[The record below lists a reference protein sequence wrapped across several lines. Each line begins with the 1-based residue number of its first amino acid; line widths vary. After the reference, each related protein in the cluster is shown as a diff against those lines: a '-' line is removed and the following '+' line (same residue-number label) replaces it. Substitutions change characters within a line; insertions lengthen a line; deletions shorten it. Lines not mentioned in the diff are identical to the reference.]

1 MFFMPKVLLTE
12 DDPLTMHVL
21 QSFLQS
27 QNFEVVPASDG
38 AEAIGLLENQ
48 PFDIVI
54 SDIQM
59 QPMDGLTFLRSVRDK
74 GNNMPFIIMTAHPRI
89 ESYIQAVHKLGAFE
103 YIQKPLDLDIL
114 MVVIKRL
121 LNSEHPATT

>member
-1 MFFMPKVLLTE
+1 MAPMPKVLLTE

-21 QSFLQS
+21 QTFLQS
-27 QNFEVVPASDG
+27 QKFEVVPASDG
-38 AEAIGLLENQ
+38 AEAMALLENQ
-48 PFDIVI
+48 MFDIVI

-59 QPMDGLTFLRSVRDK
+59 QPMDGLTFLQTVRDK

-114 MVVIKRL
+114 IVVIKRL
-121 LNSEHPATT
+121 LNSQQAATS

>member
-1 MFFMPKVLLTE
+1 MPKILLTE

-27 QNFEVVPASDG
+27 QKFDVVPALDG
-38 AEAIGLLENQ
+38 AEAMGLLENDS
-48 PFDIVI
+48 FDIVI

-59 QPMDGLTFLRSVRDK
+59 KPMDGLTFLRSVRDK

-114 MVVIKRL
+114 MVAIKRL
-121 LNSEHPATT
+121 LKDAESAASS

>member
-1 MFFMPKVLLTE
+1 MPKVLLTE

-21 QSFLQS
+21 QVFLQS
-27 QNFEVVPASDG
+27 QKFEVVPASDG
-38 AEAIGLLENQ
+38 TEAMALLDNQ

-59 QPMDGLTFLRSVRDK
+59 QPMDGLTFLRSMREK

-114 MVVIKRL
+114 MVVIRRL
-121 LNSEHPATT
+121 LSAEPAATA

>member
-1 MFFMPKVLLTE
+1 MLFMPKVLLTE

-21 QSFLQS
+21 QTFLQS
-27 QNFEVVPASDG
+27 QKFDVVPASDG
-38 AEAIGLLENQ
+38 AEAMGILENQ

-59 QPMDGLTFLRSVRDK
+59 HPMDGLTFLRSVREK
-74 GNNMPFIIMTAHPRI
+74 GNHMPFIIMTAHPRI
-89 ESYIQAVHKLGAFE
+89 ESYIQAVHTLGAFE

-121 LNSEHPATT
+121 LSSEPAGNS